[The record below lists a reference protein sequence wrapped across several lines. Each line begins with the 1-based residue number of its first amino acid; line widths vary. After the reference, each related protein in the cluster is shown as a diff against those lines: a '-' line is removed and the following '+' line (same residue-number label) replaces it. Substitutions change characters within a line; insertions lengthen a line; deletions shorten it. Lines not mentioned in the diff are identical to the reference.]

1 MERTNVTE
9 FYEERRKVKM
19 KNRLHNPCRKCIEH
33 GFCPSIYLPC
43 KRREAYLQHR
53 QRIRA
58 HMEEIMKRAKEERDN
73 G

>member
-1 MERTNVTE
+1 
-9 FYEERRKVKM
+9 M

-43 KRREAYLQHR
+43 ERREAFLQQR
-53 QRIRA
+53 QRIRE
-58 HMEEIMKRAKEERDN
+58 HMKEIMKRAKEERDN